1 MQQRILYG
9 GDYYPEQWLKYPDIL
24 AKDIEYMKEAGINTV
39 TLGVFAWSMLEPEEG
54 RYEFGWLRGIM
65 DRLYEAGISVILAT
79 PSGARPKWL
88 SDRYPEVLRVR
99 EDGRRN
105 LFGGRHNHCYTSPV
119 YREKVRAIDRA
130 LAREFGSHPAVILWH
145 ISNEFGGECYCPLC
159 QQAFRDW
166 LRKQYR
172 DIEELNDCWCTTFWS
187 HRYQSFE
194 QIEAPSS
201 LGETAVHG
209 MNLDWKRFVTAQTA
223 DFASEEIRAVREGG
237 GSQPVTMN
245 LMYDFAGLD
254 YDELAKGMDVVS
266 WDSYP
271 LWHKQEDIQ
280 TAMDNGMQHDYMR
293 SLKNQPFLLMESC
306 PSATNWQ
313 GVSKL
318 KKPGMLTAASLQ
330 ALAHGSDSVLY
341 FQIRQSR
348 GSSEKLHGAVIDHYG
363 GRDTRVFQEVKTIGE
378 SLKKLGEIAGSRTK
392 AEAAV
397 IYDVQ
402 NRWALEDSQGPRNQ
416 GMHLHEAAMKSYQAL
431 KKLGMN
437 VDVISEAKSLEGYRF
452 VAAPVL
458 YLFRDGMEEK
468 IRRFVEAGGCFVL
481 TYWSGVSDRWDRCFL
496 GGTPYG
502 LTDVFGIRRTET
514 DALYDRE
521 ENRLVSDGQMLP
533 EGQYVCRNLCDLLEL
548 KGAEPVLRYGEDF
561 YAGSPAVTKHRFG
574 AGTAVYVG
582 ADGEQRLYD
591 ELYARLIADAGIER
605 LTLGTVPEGIEIC
618 SRCWEHAEY
627 VFIQN
632 YRNELTDIRGLA
644 IEGEILCG
652 GSRDQLN
659 PYETLIVRRQ
669 QRVRQDPRKRREY
682 GNAKIF
688 VPK

>member
-1 MQQRILYG
+1 MQQKILYG

-24 AKDIEYMKEAGINTV
+24 AQDVEYMKEAGINTV

-65 DRLYEAGISVILAT
+65 DRLYESGISVILAT

-119 YREKVRAIDRA
+119 YREKVRAIDMA

-145 ISNEFGGECYCPLC
+145 ISNELGGECHCPLC

-166 LRKQYR
+166 LKKQYR

-201 LGETAVHG
+201 LGEKAVHG
-209 MNLDWKRFVTAQTA
+209 LNLDWKRFVTAQTA

-237 GSQPVTMN
+237 GSQPATMN
-245 LMYDFAGLD
+245 LMYDYSGLD
-254 YDELAKGMDVVS
+254 YDELAKQMDTVS

-271 LWHKQEDIQ
+271 LWHKQEDIR
-280 TAMDNGMQHDYMR
+280 TAMDNGMQHDFMR
-293 SLKNQPFLLMESC
+293 SLKKKPFLLMESC

-318 KKPGMLTAASLQ
+318 KKPGMLAAASLQ

-363 GRDTRVFQEVKTIGE
+363 GRDTRVFQEVKSLGG

-402 NRWALEDSQGPRNQ
+402 NRWALEDSQGPRNK

-437 VDVISEAKSLEGYRF
+437 VDVISQSQPLEGYRF
-452 VAAPVL
+452 VAAPIL

-481 TYWSGVSDRWDRCFL
+481 TYWSGISDRWDRCFL

-514 DALYDRE
+514 DALYDQE
-521 ENRLVSDGQMLP
+521 ENRMVSDGQLLP
-533 EGQYVCRNLCDLLEL
+533 KGEYVCRNLCDLLEL
-548 KGAEPVLRYGEDF
+548 KGAEPILRYGDDF
-561 YAGSPAVTKHRFG
+561 YAGSPAATVHAFG
-574 AGTAVYVG
+574 AGKAVYVG

-591 ELYARLIADAGIER
+591 ELYARLAAEAGVET
-605 LTLGTVPEGIEIC
+605 LTAGAVPEGIEVC
-618 SRCWEHAEY
+618 SRCSEKAEY
-627 VFIQN
+627 VFVQN
-632 YRNELTDIRGLA
+632 YRNEPADIRSLDLK
-644 IEGEILCG
+644 GEILYG
-652 GSRDQLN
+652 GSQNELG

-669 QRVRQDPRKRREY
+669 KSTR
-682 GNAKIF
+682 
-688 VPK
+688 